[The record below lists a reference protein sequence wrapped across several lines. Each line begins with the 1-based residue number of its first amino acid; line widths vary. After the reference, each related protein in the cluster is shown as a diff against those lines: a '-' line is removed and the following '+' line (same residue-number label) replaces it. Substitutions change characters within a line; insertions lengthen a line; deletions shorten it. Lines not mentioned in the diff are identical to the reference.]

1 MAEVI
6 QLQPAT
12 LMAGPSTSND
22 GSVFPS
28 GNTIIPLDLAPAQK
42 PYVVSTGRQLPM
54 VQSPSG
60 FQALAGIGATSSV
73 TQAHTVYVRT
83 QAPFMFR
90 VTYLGDATPK
100 VRYTSGLWMEEA
112 DPSHPIVL
120 LEAQGTG
127 QVEYLAV
134 GNQ

>member
-1 MAEVI
+1 LAEVI

-28 GNTIIPLDLAPAQK
+28 GNTIIPLDLIPVQK
-42 PYVVSTGRQLPM
+42 PYVVSTGRQLPT
-54 VQSPSG
+54 VQSSG
-60 FQALAGIGATSSV
+60 GFTALSGVGAGQSV

-83 QAPFMFR
+83 QSPFMFR
-90 VTYLGDATPK
+90 VTYLGDAVPK
-100 VRYTSGLWMEEA
+100 VRYTSGLWIEEV
-112 DPSHPIVL
+112 DPTHPVTL
-120 LEAQGTG
+120 LEVQGTG
-127 QVEYLAV
+127 QVEYLCV